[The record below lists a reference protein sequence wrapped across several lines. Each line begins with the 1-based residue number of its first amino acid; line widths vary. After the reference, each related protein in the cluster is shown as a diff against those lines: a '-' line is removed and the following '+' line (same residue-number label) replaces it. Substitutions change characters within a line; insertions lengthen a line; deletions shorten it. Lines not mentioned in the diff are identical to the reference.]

1 MRLPILLGGANLP
14 AREIASIQSRLND
27 FLKYIQKNSAAWFLS
42 EYELASDKYVEQAL
56 NQKGSAATAASTAA
70 SSS

>member
-14 AREIASIQSRLND
+14 AREITSIQSRLND

-42 EYELASDKYVEQAL
+42 EYELATDKYVEQAL
-56 NQKGSAATAASTAA
+56 NQKAASTAA
-70 SSS
+70 SS

>member
-14 AREIASIQSRLND
+14 VREIASIQSRLND

-42 EYELASDKYVEQAL
+42 EYELATDKYVEQAL
-56 NQKGSAATAASTAA
+56 NQKGSAAAGAVSTAA
-70 SSS
+70 SS